1 MYAIEAKN
9 LSKKYG
15 EKIVVNN
22 LNLKVKEG
30 SIFGFLGKNGAGK
43 STFINMITGLI
54 SPTSGSFKLF
64 DDNKF
69 SNKEIYNKI
78 GVLPDYSTF
87 YEHLTAL
94 EHLKYFSKILG
105 VSLNKEE
112 MMNVLK
118 LVELDGSANLKA
130 GKFSFGMKKRLGI
143 AQALINNPRL
153 LFLDEPTSGVDAN
166 AALNIHSLIKNI
178 SKQGTTIFLT
188 SHNLDEVE
196 KLCDD
201 IAIMDKGVIKV
212 QGSME
217 ELRNKYKNSITL
229 HVKHSKLL
237 KDQKKWLEKNLLS
250 LTKSLTLGDEYTEL
264 LVDNEEA
271 IALVN
276 KLFLSK
282 DINVYRLEVDEPSL
296 EEIFINI
303 NMDRYTA

>member
-1 MYAIEAKN
+1 MYAVEASN

-15 EKIVVNN
+15 EKVVVNN

-64 DDNKF
+64 GATQHSDKGF
-69 SNKEIYNKI
+69 YKKI

-94 EHLKYFSKILG
+94 EHLKYFSGILG
-105 VSLNKEE
+105 LSMTKED
-112 MMNVLK
+112 MMDILR
-118 LVELDGSANLKA
+118 LVELEDSANLKA

-143 AQALINNPRL
+143 AQALMNNPRI

-166 AALNIHSLIKNI
+166 AVLNIHSLIKNV
-178 SKQGTTIFLT
+178 SKKGTTIFLT

-201 IAIMDKGVIKV
+201 IAIMDKGNIKI

-217 ELRNKYKNSITL
+217 ELRNEYTNNITL
-229 HVKHSKLL
+229 YIKHGEV
-237 KDQKKWLEKNLLS
+237 QEEQREFLEKNLLA
-250 LTKSLTLGDEYTEL
+250 LAKSVKVGYKNTEL
-264 LVDNEEA
+264 MIDHEE
-271 IALVN
+271 IINSVN
-276 KLFLSK
+276 RLFLSQE
-282 DINVYRLEVDEPSL
+282 INVYRLEVNEPSL
-296 EEIFINI
+296 EEIFTNI
-303 NMDRYTA
+303 NMDTV

>member
-1 MYAIEAKN
+1 MYAIEASN

-15 EKIVVNN
+15 EKVVVNN

-30 SIFGFLGKNGAGK
+30 SVFGFLGKNGAGK

-64 DDNKF
+64 GTTQYSDKDF
-69 SNKEIYNKI
+69 YTKI

-94 EHLKYFSKILG
+94 EHLKYFSGILG
-105 VSLNKEE
+105 LSMTKEE
-112 MMNVLK
+112 MMDILR
-118 LVELDGSANLKA
+118 LVELEDSANLKA

-143 AQALINNPRL
+143 AQALMNNPRI

-166 AALNIHSLIKNI
+166 AVLNIHSLIKNV
-178 SKQGTTIFLT
+178 SKKGTTIFLT

-201 IAIMDKGVIKV
+201 IAIMDKGNIKI

-217 ELRNKYKNSITL
+217 ELRNEYTNNITL
-229 HVKHSKLL
+229 YIKHGEV
-237 KDQKKWLEKNLLS
+237 QEEQREFLEKNLLA
-250 LTKSLTLGDEYTEL
+250 LAKSVKVGDKNTEL
-264 LVDNEEA
+264 MIDHEET
-271 IALVN
+271 INSVN
-276 KLFLSK
+276 RLFLSQE
-282 DINVYRLEVDEPSL
+282 INVYRLEIDEPSL

-303 NMDRYTA
+303 NMDTI

>member
-1 MYAIEAKN
+1 MYAIEANN

-15 EKIVVNN
+15 EKVVVNN
-22 LNLKVKEG
+22 LNLRVREG

-64 DDNKF
+64 GDSKY
-69 SNKEIYNKI
+69 SNKDIYTKI

-105 VSLNKEE
+105 LSLTKDE
-112 MMNVLK
+112 MINILR
-118 LVELDGSANLKA
+118 LVELEDSANLKA

-143 AQALINNPRL
+143 AQALINNPRI

-178 SKQGTTIFLT
+178 AKQGTTIFLT

-201 IAIMDKGVIKV
+201 IAIMDQGVIKI

-217 ELRNKYKNSITL
+217 ELRNEYNNSITL
-229 HVKHSKLL
+229 YVKHSKVLEE
-237 KDQKKWLEKNLLS
+237 QKKWLEKNLLS
-250 LTKSLTLGDEYTEL
+250 LAKSLKVGYTNTEL
-264 LVDNEEA
+264 ILDNEET
-271 IALVN
+271 IASVN

-303 NMDRYTA
+303 NVGKHTA

>member
-1 MYAIEAKN
+1 MYAIEASN

-15 EKIVVNN
+15 EKVVVNN

-30 SIFGFLGKNGAGK
+30 SVFGFLGKNGAGK

-64 DDNKF
+64 GATQYSDKDF
-69 SNKEIYNKI
+69 YTKI

-94 EHLKYFSKILG
+94 EHLKYFSGILG
-105 VSLNKEE
+105 LSMTKEG
-112 MMNVLK
+112 MMDILR
-118 LVELDGSANLKA
+118 LVELEDSANLKA

-143 AQALINNPRL
+143 AQALMNNPRI

-166 AALNIHSLIKNI
+166 AALNIHSLIENI
-178 SKQGTTIFLT
+178 SKKGTTIFLT

-201 IAIMDKGVIKV
+201 IAIMDKGNIKI

-217 ELRNKYKNSITL
+217 ELRNEYTNNITL
-229 HVKHSKLL
+229 YIKHGEVPEEQRELIK
-237 KDQKKWLEKNLLS
+237 KNLLT
-250 LTKSLTLGDEYTEL
+250 LAKSVRVGSNNTEL
-264 LVDNEEA
+264 LIDHEET
-271 IALVN
+271 IN
-276 KLFLSK
+276 SINRLFLSQE
-282 DINVYRLEVDEPSL
+282 INVYRLEIDEPSL
-296 EEIFINI
+296 EEIFISM
-303 NMDRYTA
+303 NMDSI

>member
-1 MYAIEAKN
+1 MYAVEASN

-15 EKIVVNN
+15 EKVVVNN

-64 DDNKF
+64 GATQHSDKDFYK
-69 SNKEIYNKI
+69 KI

-94 EHLKYFSKILG
+94 EHLKYFSGILG
-105 VSLNKEE
+105 LSMTKED
-112 MMNVLK
+112 MMDILR
-118 LVELDGSANLKA
+118 LVELEDSANLKA

-143 AQALINNPRL
+143 AQALMNNPRI

-166 AALNIHSLIKNI
+166 AVLNIHSLIKNV
-178 SKQGTTIFLT
+178 SKKGTTIFLT

-201 IAIMDKGVIKV
+201 IAIMDKGNIKI

-217 ELRNKYKNSITL
+217 ELRNEYTNNITL
-229 HVKHSKLL
+229 YIKHGEV
-237 KDQKKWLEKNLLS
+237 QEEQREFLEKNLLA
-250 LTKSLTLGDEYTEL
+250 LAKSVKVGYKNTEL
-264 LVDNEEA
+264 MIDHEET
-271 IALVN
+271 INSVN
-276 KLFLSK
+276 RLFLSQE
-282 DINVYRLEVDEPSL
+282 INVYRLEVNEPSL
-296 EEIFINI
+296 EEIFTNI
-303 NMDRYTA
+303 NMDTV